1 MESEIQPV
9 QVPLLETVIEIR
21 FPGEARIEVCRADY
35 QDLIRADF
43 PVLAVPLANPTQA
56 PALQH
61 YRFVNTAGTE
71 FVGLA
76 VNSFAHS
83 TKEYPG
89 WVSFRDASR
98 KYWEMIPKF
107 TPKAISR
114 VGLRYINRF
123 DGDMLEKIIIDNN
136 NGLFGPIFVNP
147 ALHRSTTV
155 LAVGE
160 NPLVVNIDW
169 MLLEKR
175 VTLDFDCFAENVEVE
190 DLWDV
195 VESLHEGIEAH
206 FFSLLTP
213 EYRSQLQPT
222 EGNDGSA

>member
-9 QVPLLETVIEIR
+9 QVPLLEAVIEIR

-43 PVLAVPLANPTQA
+43 PVLAVPLANPAQA

-89 WVSFRDASR
+89 WDSFRDSSR
-98 KYWEMIPKF
+98 KYWESIPGF
-107 TPKAISR
+107 TPRSISR

-123 DGDMLEKIIIDNN
+123 DGDMLNNIIVDDK
-136 NGLFGPIFVNP
+136 NGLYGPILINP
-147 ALHRSTTV
+147 ALHRSLTV
-155 LAVGE
+155 LAAGE
-160 NPLVVNIDW
+160 NALVINIEW
-169 MLLEKR
+169 VPQEKR

-195 VESLHEGIEAH
+195 VENLHEGIETH

-213 EYRSQLQPT
+213 EYRNQLQPT
-222 EGNDGSA
+222 EGSNGSA